1 MLTQEEIRGNWNQ
14 LSGKIKEVW
23 GVVTDQELKQVQG
36 NVEQLIGLIQRKTGQ
51 SRQEIEQRLGEFSE
65 VASSMAHQATEKIR
79 DTAENVRAR
88 AIDTY
93 SNAEHMIRERPT
105 ESIAVAFGTG
115 LIAGIIVGLLSRSR

>member
-1 MLTQEEIRGNWNQ
+1 MLTQEEIRGNWSQ

-36 NVEQLIGLIQRKTGQ
+36 NVDQLVGLIQRKTGQ
-51 SRQEIEQRLGEFSE
+51 SRQEIEQRLGEFGE
-65 VASSMAHQATEKIR
+65 AASSMAHQATEKIR

-88 AIDTY
+88 AMDTY
-93 SNAEHMIRERPT
+93 STAEHMIRERPT
-105 ESIAVAFGTG
+105 ESLAVAFGTG